1 MSTEMPISDRE
12 PNGTMH
18 AGNRAGVLGDLP
30 PPETRRW
37 VARRKA
43 QIVAAV
49 RGGVLAQ
56 DEACRRY
63 NISPEE
69 FASWERAID
78 RHGPRALRVTKLQE
92 FREA

>member
-1 MSTEMPISDRE
+1 MSDRD
-12 PNGTMH
+12 P
-18 AGNRAGVLGDLP
+18 NRARPPRGRAIAPGDLP
-30 PPETRRW
+30 PPETQRW

-49 RGGVLAQ
+49 RSGVLGQ
-56 DEACRRY
+56 EDACRRY

-69 FASWERAID
+69 FASWERALD

-92 FREA
+92 FRQA